1 MLKLIESLDMER
13 LLFSLTSS
21 SATERQAKR
30 LAARLAEMINEVRVI
45 FALLRADELF
55 DV

>member
-1 MLKLIESLDMER
+1 MLKLIGSLDMER

-30 LAARLAEMINEVRVI
+30 LAARLAEMINEARVI
-45 FALLRADELF
+45 FALLGADELF